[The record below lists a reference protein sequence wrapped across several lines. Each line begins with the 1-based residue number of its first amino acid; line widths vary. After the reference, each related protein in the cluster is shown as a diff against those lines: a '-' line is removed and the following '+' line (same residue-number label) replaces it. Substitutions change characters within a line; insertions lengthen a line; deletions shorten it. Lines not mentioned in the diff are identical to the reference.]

1 MTTKQA
7 VLELLKKKTGS
18 YISGSELAAEL
29 SVSRNSVWKAI
40 EALREDGCEI
50 IALTNKGYCLAG
62 VGDALSEQE
71 IRKYMGDKEGLFT
84 FNIEKLVTSTSD
96 VLKKAALAGAAE
108 FTVELAEEQS
118 GGRGRLQKS
127 FYSPRGNGLYMSV
140 LLRPKLAIA
149 DTAFITSAAA
159 VAVCEAIEEVCGKET
174 GIKWV
179 NDVFIGGGKV
189 CGILTEAALSVENS
203 AVESAVLGIGVNI
216 SDPEGGF
223 TGELA
228 GVAASVFGGGKVPDG
243 TRNRLAAEILK
254 RLLYHYYT
262 LPERGFLAE
271 YKRRS
276 IVVGKSVTVITPL
289 YTKEAEALEI
299 DDECRLIIKNTDGSV
314 EAVNAGE
321 VSLRRNWN
329 NEN

>member
-7 VLELLKKKTGS
+7 VLEILEKKTGD

-29 SVSRNSVWKAI
+29 GISRNSVWKAI

-50 IALTNKGYCLAG
+50 IALTNKGYCLAE
-62 VGDALSEQE
+62 VGDALSERE
-71 IRKYMGDKEGLFT
+71 IKKHLGDDAELFT
-84 FNIEKLVTSTSD
+84 FEIEKLVTSTSD
-96 VLKKAALAGAAE
+96 ILKKKALTGAAE
-108 FTVELAEEQS
+108 FTVSLAEEQS

-127 FYSPRGNGLYMSV
+127 FYSPRGSGLYMSV

-159 VAVCEAIEEVCGKET
+159 VAVCEAIEATCGKET

-179 NDVFIGGGKV
+179 NDVFIDGGKV
-189 CGILTEAALSVENS
+189 CGILTEAVLSVENS
-203 AVESAVLGIGVNI
+203 AVESAVLGIGINI
-216 SDPEGGF
+216 SDPESGF
-223 TGELA
+223 AEELA
-228 GVAASVFGGGKVPDG
+228 GIAASVFGSGKVPGG
-243 TRNRLAAEILK
+243 TRCRLAAEILK
-254 RLLYHYYT
+254 RLCRYYET

-276 IVVGKSVTVITPL
+276 VVIGKKVTVIAPSGE
-289 YTKEAEALEI
+289 KEATALEI

-314 EAVNAGE
+314 EALNAGE
-321 VSLRRNWN
+321 VSMKGNWYGKD
-329 NEN
+329 